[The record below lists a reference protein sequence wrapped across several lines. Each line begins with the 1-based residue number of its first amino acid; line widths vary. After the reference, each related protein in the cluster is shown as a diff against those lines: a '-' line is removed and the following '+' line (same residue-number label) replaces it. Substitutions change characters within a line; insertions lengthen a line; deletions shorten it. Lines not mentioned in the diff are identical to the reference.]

1 MSRLTNSDATN
12 MVLCREEFEVNNIF
26 AEQRGEVYAVFS
38 YGRHFPMY
46 VYCTKRGI
54 WYGNSDQY
62 SVTTTRHQNLCR
74 PRDVD
79 EWRTTQE
86 MCALIN

>member
-1 MSRLTNSDATN
+1 MRRRLTNHDATN

-26 AEQRGEVYAVFS
+26 AEQRGDVYAVYS

-46 VYCTKRGI
+46 AHRGGV
-54 WYGNSDQY
+54 WYGNQDKY

-79 EWRTTQE
+79 EWLSTEQMR
-86 MCALIN
+86 ALIK